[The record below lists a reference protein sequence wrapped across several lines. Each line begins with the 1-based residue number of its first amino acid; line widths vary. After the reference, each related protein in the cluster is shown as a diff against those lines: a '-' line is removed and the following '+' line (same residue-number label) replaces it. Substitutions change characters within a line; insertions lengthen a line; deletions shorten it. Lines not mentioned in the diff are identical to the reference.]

1 MSDAN
6 VFQIPTPFS
15 PGVGYGIVIGVGA
28 VFAIGMSLISWILS
42 RYMNEI
48 QDSEMFMTAKHS
60 VKTGLTASAVVSSWT
75 IATTLLSSTT
85 YGYRYGVS
93 GPFWYAA
100 GACVQILLFSVAAV
114 ELKRKAP
121 HAQTYLQVVKVR
133 YGKAVHLVFTSYSLI
148 YQIITT
154 VNLLVG
160 GSAVYASI
168 TGVNR
173 DAICFLFP
181 VGVVIYTL
189 MGGIKATFI
198 TDWIHTVIIYVI
210 MLMSLFVLY
219 STSNI
224 VGSPGKVWELLRE
237 AAVLHPVDGN
247 AEGQYLTMR
256 SQQGGFVGLVFI
268 GAGFAAC
275 VDSQLFQKAIACD
288 PRSTS
293 MGYILGGLSWFTIPF
308 VLASTFGLAAAA
320 MEHLPEWPT
329 YPNRMNDYEVASGL
343 AMPYAAIAL
352 MGNGGAIAVL
362 LMIFMAVTSAMSSE
376 TVATT
381 ALITYN
387 VYQAYI
393 KPEASGKQLLAFSHF
408 ITVGFAIFAAAIAVA
423 FNHGGFSVEFLI
435 TAIGIFV
442 DAAIVPMACT
452 IMWKKQ
458 SRLAAL
464 IVPPI
469 GSAAGIIAWFL
480 TAHKNE
486 GTISIATLS
495 TNEPLVAGNIMALT
509 APLILTP
516 LISYLRPDN
525 FDWHTFKDEIKRGDD
540 EHIVVDGRAVN
551 IQSPEAAAALAEQEL
566 HEEEDDRILVQA
578 RNRALGLAAFITLSL
593 CILWPIPMYASSY
606 VFSKG
611 FFTGWVVV
619 LFLWAFFAASVI
631 TLLPIWEGRGPMLM
645 VWRRLVGSPH
655 IDATVTETDSVT
667 GSSSPVE
674 KVATPVDIKA

>member
-1 MSDAN
+1 
-6 VFQIPTPFS
+6 
-15 PGVGYGIVIGVGA
+15 
-28 VFAIGMSLISWILS
+28 
-42 RYMNEI
+42 
-48 QDSEMFMTAKHS
+48 
-60 VKTGLTASAVVSSWT
+60 
-75 IATTLLSSTT
+75 
-85 YGYRYGVS
+85 
-93 GPFWYAA
+93 
-100 GACVQILLFSVAAV
+100 
-114 ELKRKAP
+114 
-121 HAQTYLQVVKVR
+121 
-133 YGKAVHLVFTSYSLI
+133 
-148 YQIITT
+148 
-154 VNLLVG
+154 
-160 GSAVYASI
+160 
-168 TGVNR
+168 
-173 DAICFLFP
+173 
-181 VGVVIYTL
+181 
-189 MGGIKATFI
+189 
-198 TDWIHTVIIYVI
+198 

-219 STSNI
+219 ATSNV

-381 ALITYN
+381 ALVTYN

-393 KPEASGKQLLAFSHF
+393 KPSATGKQLLAFSHF
-408 ITVGFAIFAAAIAVA
+408 VTVGFAIFAASIAVA

-464 IVPPI
+464 IVPLI

-495 TNEPLVAGNIMALT
+495 TNEPLVAGNIMSLT

-516 LISYLRPDN
+516 LITYIRPDN
-525 FDWHTFKDEIKRGDD
+525 FDWHTFKDQIKRGDD
-540 EHIVVDGRAVN
+540 EHITVDGRVVN
-551 IQSPEAAAALAEQEL
+551 IQSAEAAAVLAEQEK
-566 HEEEDDRILVQA
+566 HEEDDEILVKA
-578 RNRALGLAAFITLSL
+578 RNRALALAAFITLSL

-631 TLLPIWEGRGPMLM
+631 TLLPIWEGRGPIVM
-645 VWRRLVGSPH
+645 VWRRLVGMPH
-655 IDATVTETDSVT
+655 IDATGTESNSVA
-667 GSSSPVE
+667 GSNSPVE